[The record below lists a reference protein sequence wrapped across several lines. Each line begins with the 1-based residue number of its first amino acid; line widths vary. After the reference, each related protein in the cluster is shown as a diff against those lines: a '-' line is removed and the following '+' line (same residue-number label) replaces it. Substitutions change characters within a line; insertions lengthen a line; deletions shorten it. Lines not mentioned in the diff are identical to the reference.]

1 MDDAVNRALIALA
14 VRDVPRA
21 SPRQVGEWAAA
32 ARLTPR
38 DRALVEAAVA
48 LRGGWPD
55 RARALLADVDGRLAA
70 ALRAA
75 APVVGRNRF
84 PGGRGALFEE
94 GDLAAFEDA
103 PATDGVAPDEV
114 LLMVAVGQV
123 DAMVTNWRSLAR
135 DGGADAARFVID
147 RARQLRAV
155 LAGTGAPWLIGYL
168 ALVEADLHRLAGDA
182 AAGAA
187 NWEQAV
193 AAWSAGG
200 DGLGEAAA
208 HLARGDWLV
217 APRTSP
223 EALDLTIDLSP
234 TVVTTPPDPAGARA
248 AYERA
253 RALYGRASCELG
265 SAALALRDG
274 YLAAVAGDAV
284 AWAGA
289 AGTAEA
295 MARRGGDE
303 WLALLAGV
311 HGALATIWSG
321 GAADDA
327 GLAGRAGA
335 LHAGGSRGWVRGLV
349 RLVVAWS
356 SVRRDA
362 GEFVAARRSLRL
374 ARAMADASGAP
385 RETVDVTDRILD
397 LYGRTSFPAPRAVLE
412 LATVARSLP
421 GLDAEADPVSWY
433 RLAERAVSAMN
444 MATQVADGA
453 LVSAAGATTA
463 QVAAAGPQPP
473 DAMAGALVGMLMSSA
488 AQAGVLGPLYRARA
502 ARRDGR
508 PEEAEPLEAAALA
521 AADALGDG
529 GAMLRAV
536 VLGTIG
542 RREEARAIVDA
553 LAGELPADLLRALY
567 LRLGA
572 TDEAAR
578 LLPPSDPPS
587 DRPWEASAQRAQILV
602 AEGRLAE
609 AAAAADWGIE
619 AFEQSLTRY
628 ARDALKTSATEDLD
642 GADLY
647 LARIAA
653 DVPAAEAGDADA
665 AARSF
670 ATSDRARSVSNVD
683 RVGDE
688 RSEPSVRR
696 WLALGSRWAATYEA
710 LGETAADPAAL
721 DVATAREQ
729 VRAVEDDL
737 DDAEDALL
745 AAHPELVVALRGRRP
760 PLDVAT
766 VAAALPAGA
775 VLLQYHCWNDELVSW
790 ALTDGGLQVRRAP
803 VDTKLVASDGR
814 RFLRASA
821 GEGGPHPDGA
831 ERLGALL
838 LDPWS
843 ALLEDR
849 ERVVLVPHGALSGV
863 PIHLL
868 GPAGAVLADRHV
880 VSYVPASSLLPAL
893 AAPDGP
899 AIAARPVLL
908 GDPAYDPGRGLPAL
922 PGSGVEARTAASTL
936 GAAGALAGA
945 TATAEAVR
953 RDAPGASLLHLGTHG
968 ILDERAPNRS
978 YLALAGDGQLTAADL
993 FAMDIDG
1000 ATVVLSACNSGRG
1013 RATAGGDVVG
1023 LIRAV
1028 LASGA
1033 GSVIASLWPV
1043 GDVAGCLVM
1052 TRFYEHLVGGDQR
1065 PGAGAAVALHRA
1077 AGDVRAMSPADRRA
1091 AYAALAERVG
1101 TTGEPAASRGVRP
1114 VATPGPADTAAWAPF
1129 VYVGR

>member
-21 SPRQVGEWAAA
+21 SPRQIGEWVAA
-32 ARLTPR
+32 ARLTAR

-55 RARALLADVDGRLAA
+55 RARAILDDVDGGLAGSM
-70 ALRAA
+70 RVA

-94 GDLAAFEDA
+94 GDLAAFEETPPTA
-103 PATDGVAPDEV
+103 GAETDEV
-114 LLMVAVGQV
+114 LLMVAIGQV

-135 DGGADAARFVID
+135 DGGAEAAGLVID
-147 RARQLRAV
+147 RTRHLRAA
-155 LAGTGAPWLIGYL
+155 LGGTAAPWLHGYL
-168 ALVEADLHRLAGDA
+168 ALVEADLLRLAGDA
-182 AAGAA
+182 AAATT

-193 AAWSAGG
+193 ATWSADG

-208 HLARGDWLV
+208 HLALGDWLV

-223 EALDLTIDLSP
+223 EALDLILDLSP
-234 TVVTTPPDPAGARA
+234 TAVTTPPDPAGARA
-248 AYERA
+248 AYDRA
-253 RALYGRASCELG
+253 HALYAGLSCELG
-265 SAALALRDG
+265 LAALALRDG
-274 YLAAVAGDAV
+274 YLAAVAGDAA
-284 AWAGA
+284 AWADA
-289 AGTAEA
+289 AARCEA
-295 MARRGGDE
+295 MARRGGDD

-321 GAADDA
+321 DGTDET
-327 GLAGRAGA
+327 GLAGRAGT

-356 SVRRDA
+356 TVRRDA

-385 RETVDVTDRILD
+385 RETVDVTDRLLD

-421 GLDAEADPVSWY
+421 ALDAAADPVSWY

-453 LVSAAGATTA
+453 LVTAAGATTA

-473 DAMAGALVGMLMSSA
+473 DAMTGALVELLASSA

-508 PEEAEPLEAAALA
+508 PEEAEPLEAVALA

-553 LAGELPADLLRALY
+553 LAGELPPDLLRSLY

-578 LLPPSDPPS
+578 LLPATDPPS

-602 AEGRLAE
+602 AEGRLTE
-609 AAAAADWGIE
+609 AAAAADRGIE
-619 AFEQSLTRY
+619 AFEQALTRY

-688 RSEPSVRR
+688 RSEPAVRR
-696 WLALGSRWAATYEA
+696 WLALGSQWAATYEA
-710 LGETAADPAAL
+710 LGEAGAEPAAL
-721 DVATAREQ
+721 DVAAAREQ

-745 AAHPELVVALRGRRP
+745 AAHPELVVAMRGRRP

-790 ALTDGGLQVRRAP
+790 ALTDRGLQVRRARI
-803 VDTKLVASDGR
+803 DTKVVASDGR

-821 GEGGPHPDGA
+821 GEGGPVPDVV

-843 ALLEDR
+843 VLLEDH
-849 ERVVLVPHGALSGV
+849 ERVVLVPHGALSGI

-868 GPAGAVLADRHV
+868 GGGAALADRHV
-880 VSYVPASSLLPAL
+880 VSYVPAASLLPTL

-899 AIAARPVLL
+899 AAAARPVLV

-922 PGSGVEARTAASTL
+922 PGSGVEARTAARTL
-936 GAAGALAGA
+936 GAAGALVGAAA
-945 TATAEAVR
+945 TADAVR
-953 RDAPGASLLHLGTHG
+953 REAPGASLLHLGTHG
-968 ILDERAPNRS
+968 ILDERSPNRS

-993 FAMDIDG
+993 FAIDIDG

-1033 GSVIASLWPV
+1033 GSVVASLWPV

-1052 TRFYEHLVGGDQR
+1052 TRFYEHLLGGEQR
-1065 PGAGAAVALHRA
+1065 PGVGAAHALHRA
-1077 AGDVRAMSPADRRA
+1077 ASDVRAMSPGDRRD

-1101 TTGEPAASRGVRP
+1101 TTGEPAASRGLRP
-1114 VATPGPADTAAWAPF
+1114 VATAGAADTAAWAPF